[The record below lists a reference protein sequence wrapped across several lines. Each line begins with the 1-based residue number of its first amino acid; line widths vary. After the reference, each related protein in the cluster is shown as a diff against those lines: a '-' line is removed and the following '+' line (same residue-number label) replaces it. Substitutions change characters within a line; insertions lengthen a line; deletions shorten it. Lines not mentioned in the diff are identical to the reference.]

1 MRLRQLLLLAAWP
14 GLGLAVSHCGA
25 SSSSPTTNPTPVVVK
40 SPSPT
45 PSASPTPS
53 GSRTLPAGMV
63 CNPTPPPILRMYVKV
78 HSQDGGRVVLD
89 SKPLVENV
97 DHYCDR
103 VGFGD
108 WKYCDTRPEGDPQ
121 RVACDYLVTGKAED
135 TGRWGP
141 TWFYG
146 NDLCAYFP
154 DSCAN
159 HPSEQF
165 MSIAKTKGTFEACA
179 AEGWPVA
186 SNGTL
191 CGTLTLTTLP

>member
-1 MRLRQLLLLAAWP
+1 M
-14 GLGLAVSHCGA
+14 H
-25 SSSSPTTNPTPVVVK
+25 
-40 SPSPT
+40 
-45 PSASPTPS
+45 
-53 GSRTLPAGMV
+53 
-63 CNPTPPPILRMYVKV
+63 VKV
-78 HSQDGGRVVLD
+78 HSTDGGRIVLD
-89 SKPLVENV
+89 SKPLVVNV

-108 WKYCDTRPEGDPQ
+108 WKFCDTRPEGDPQ

-146 NDLCAYFP
+146 RDLCADFP

-165 MSIAKTKGTFEACA
+165 MAIAKAKGTYEACA
-179 AEGWPVA
+179 AEDRPVDKT
-186 SNGTL
+186 GTR
-191 CGTLTLTTLP
+191 CGTIDIK